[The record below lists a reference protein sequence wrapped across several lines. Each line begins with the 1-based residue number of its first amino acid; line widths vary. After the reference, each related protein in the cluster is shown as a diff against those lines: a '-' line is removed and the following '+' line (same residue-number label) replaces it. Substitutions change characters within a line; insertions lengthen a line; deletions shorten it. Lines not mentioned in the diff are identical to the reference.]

1 MLVACEEIFVQT
13 MYARVAILSL
23 IISIFWPQSG
33 AQETKPA
40 LKSNTRLVVVDV
52 VATDRNGQPVSGLT
66 AEDFTILEDRKP
78 QKISDFS
85 FQHPEPTL
93 MQATLRLPL
102 NVVSNIPQHKAS
114 SLNVI
119 LLDTLNGDFAGH
131 VQAQDALIKY
141 LETAQLSQPM
151 AIFALQEKLVLLHDF
166 TTDNEALRSVVQK
179 FRPPARANAA
189 ESLESRASAFTTK
202 GDFHTD
208 NRNIEATL
216 TGLHGLART
225 LGGYPGRKNV
235 IWLSESFPLVLA
247 PETAV
252 RDSIGQASLGDGI
265 TRMPTQFD
273 VLQQSNPTQDYAG
286 LVRKVAEA
294 MTNAQVAVYP
304 VDSTALTKDDHLASQ
319 HTMNNLAESTGGK
332 AFYNRNDLIVGLRTS
347 LEDGA
352 TYYTL
357 TYYPDNKNWDGK
369 FRVITV
375 KSARPG
381 VNLRYRLG
389 YYAVDPEVT
398 AKEESKLLAEDFSRA
413 LTLDA
418 PAITAVLFQAGV
430 VPPASGGK
438 VGVNFA
444 IDPHTLA
451 FEKSENGLE
460 HASVACVVWAF
471 SGKGDPQ
478 RAEGNINAD
487 LKPDVYAQV
496 MKSYLP
502 CQRTLNLKPGKY
514 TLKLGVLDRITN
526 HIGTTVTTVVVP

>member
-1 MLVACEEIFVQT
+1 VQSI
-13 MYARVAILSL
+13 YVRIAILCCLIVSVSL
-23 IISIFWPQSG
+23 RPQSG
-33 AQETKPA
+33 AQENKPV

-66 AEDFTILEDRKP
+66 AEDFTILEDRNP
-78 QKISDFS
+78 QTISSFS
-85 FQHPEPTL
+85 FQHPGATVV
-93 MQATLRLPL
+93 QATLRLPP

-114 SLNVI
+114 SLNVV

-131 VQAQDALIKY
+131 AQAQDALIKY

-166 TTDNEALRSVVQK
+166 TTDSEALKSVVQK
-179 FRPPARANAA
+179 FRAPARINSA

-216 TGLHGLART
+216 NGLHSLART

-252 RDSIGQASLGDGI
+252 RDSISVASLGDAPGSKA
-265 TRMPTQFD
+265 PTQFD
-273 VLQQSNPTQDYAG
+273 VLQQTNPTQDYAG

-304 VDSTALTKDDHLASQ
+304 VDSTALTKDDHLAAQ

-357 TYYPDNKNWDGK
+357 SYYPDNKKWDGK

-389 YYAVDPEVT
+389 YYATDPEAT
-398 AKEESKLLAEDFSRA
+398 AKEEPRMLAEDFSRA

-418 PAITAVLFQAGV
+418 PAVTAVLFQAGV
-430 VPPASGGK
+430 VPPSNNGGK
-438 VGVNFA
+438 VTVNFA

-451 FEKSENGLE
+451 FEKKDDALQ

-471 SGKGDPQ
+471 SGKADPQ
-478 RAEGNINAD
+478 RAEGNTNAD

-502 CQRTLNLKPGKY
+502 CQRTFSLKPGKY